1 MWVQVQAAL
10 FVSSL
15 PVHIPCHTGDY
26 VLAIGGAGVPTL
38 DVWLLNGT
46 SIADNRVLPC
56 PFLLDIRLLHGLLM
70 LLSWGILLP
79 IGVTI
84 ARFARR

>member
-1 MWVQVQAAL
+1 
-10 FVSSL
+10 
-15 PVHIPCHTGDY
+15 